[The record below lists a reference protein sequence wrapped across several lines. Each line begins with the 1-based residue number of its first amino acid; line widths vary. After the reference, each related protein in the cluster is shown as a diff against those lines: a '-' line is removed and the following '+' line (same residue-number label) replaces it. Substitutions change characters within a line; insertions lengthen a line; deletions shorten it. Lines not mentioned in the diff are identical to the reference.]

1 LIEKTGAKILL
12 SLVTILEMSMTNDW
26 YEIKFLESATN
37 VRELISNS
45 TGRKP
50 SANIAREVAV
60 CIQQGRLFFEAATQA
75 PIQIKPLQ
83 IYYGVV
89 AFAQAVIVATQLR
102 SLATLHRGHG
112 IRDITRDNAGVED
125 LALCVDANGTF
136 QEFNDAIA
144 PLGRIWCYYNNFMPH
159 WYEKP
164 FDSATELCGQTITIT
179 DILARVPGLSSK
191 FRQTFELP
199 GKAIPIMLDFD
210 MLNTGYCKLRID
222 DPFLFTDHLSLI
234 DFVKKLRAEY
244 PFLQRWRFIEATR
257 AWGNSIIIF
266 DNHGGQAGDDQ
277 SEENFTQGSS
287 NGFINNRTLM
297 GGISSIVPAT
307 DILVPL
313 SGGYVGSAQTY
324 AIQPIKNVTLQEYA
338 LQFLGTF
345 LLSSLVRY
353 RPQIWQNAIS
363 RSVTEHSAADDR
375 ALSLIEKFLDDT
387 LREFPDMVVH
397 VIDYKRK

>member
-1 LIEKTGAKILL
+1 
-12 SLVTILEMSMTNDW
+12 MNMTSDW

-37 VRELISNS
+37 VRDLISNS

-50 SANIAREVAV
+50 SAKIAREIAV
-60 CIQQGRLFFEAATQA
+60 CIQQGRLFFEAAAQA

-125 LALCVDANGTF
+125 LTLCVDASGTF

-144 PLGRIWCYYNNFMPH
+144 PLGRIWYYDNFMPH

-164 FDSATELCGQTITIT
+164 FDFATELCGQTITIT
-179 DILARVPGLSSK
+179 EILARVPGLSSK

-199 GKAIPIMLDFD
+199 GKVIPITLNLD
-210 MLNTGYCKLRID
+210 MLNTGYCTLRVD
-222 DPFLFTDHLSLI
+222 DNFLFTDHVSLI
-234 DFVKKLRAEY
+234 GFVKKLRAEY
-244 PFLQRWRFIEATR
+244 PFLQRWRFTEATR
-257 AWGNSIIIF
+257 AWGNSIINF
-266 DNHGGQAGDDQ
+266 DNAGGQADDDL
-277 SEENFTQGSS
+277 SEENLTQASS
-287 NGFINNRTLM
+287 NGFINNRTLT
-297 GGISSIVPAT
+297 GGVPSIVPAT

-324 AIQPIKNVTLQEYA
+324 AMQPIKNVTLQEYA

-363 RSVTEHSAADDR
+363 RSVTEHGAADDR

-387 LREFPDMVVH
+387 LREFPDMVVR